1 MGLLSLFKRGQNRE
15 FDEREKQR
23 NPVMIQECL
32 KQLVK
37 EGFDVKIEGTRSLKA
52 GSSQLLTFRSK
63 TNPNLK
69 LQIDRSID
77 LYEDAKYG
85 KMFGGVKLTTPAGQE
100 VVVEPYKLQ
109 DEARGSSNT
118 MRVDKLGRN
127 APEIIN
133 LIDKQAYPD
142 PRWAQA
148 LTKLAGQ
155 SFPNASR
162 SGSKQVPMAA
172 LAAAKGRE

>member
-1 MGLLSLFKRGQNRE
+1 
-15 FDEREKQR
+15 
-23 NPVMIQECL
+23 MIQECL

-37 EGFDVKIEGTRSLKA
+37 EGFDVKIEGTRSPKA

-85 KMFGGVKLTTPAGQE
+85 KMLGGVKLTTPAGQE
-100 VVVEPYKLQ
+100 VVVEPYKFQ
-109 DEARGSSNT
+109 DEAGGSGNT

-142 PRWAQA
+142 PRWA
-148 LTKLAGQ
+148 
-155 SFPNASR
+155 
-162 SGSKQVPMAA
+162 
-172 LAAAKGRE
+172 